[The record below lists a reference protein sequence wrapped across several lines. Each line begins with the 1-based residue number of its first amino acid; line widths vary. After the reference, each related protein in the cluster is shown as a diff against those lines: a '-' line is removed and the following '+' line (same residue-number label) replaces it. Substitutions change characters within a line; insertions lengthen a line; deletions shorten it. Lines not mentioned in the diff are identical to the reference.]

1 MVRKHNGILH
11 KVCLLYCNDA
21 VEREDLYQE
30 ILLQAWS
37 SVDRFRAE
45 AAFSTWL
52 YRVAVN
58 TAVGRF
64 RKHAKRPPMLSL
76 DLGFD
81 LPAQMSESEKERF
94 EALYK
99 AIATL
104 NEIDK
109 AIVALYLDDLDYK
122 QIGEIM
128 GITEN
133 YVGVKMN
140 RIRKQLRERIQE

>member
-1 MVRKHNGILH
+1 
-11 KVCLLYCNDA
+11 
-21 VEREDLYQE
+21 
-30 ILLQAWS
+30 
-37 SVDRFRAE
+37 
-45 AAFSTWL
+45 
-52 YRVAVN
+52 
-58 TAVGRF
+58 
-64 RKHAKRPPMLSL
+64 MLSL
-76 DLGFD
+76 ELGFD
-81 LPAQMSESEKERF
+81 LAAQMSESEKERF

-99 AIATL
+99 AISTL

-109 AIVALYLDDLDYK
+109 AIVALYLEDLDYR

>member
-1 MVRKHNGILH
+1 MV
-11 KVCLLYCNDA
+11 
-21 VEREDLYQE
+21 
-30 ILLQAWS
+30 
-37 SVDRFRAE
+37 
-45 AAFSTWL
+45 
-52 YRVAVN
+52 
-58 TAVGRF
+58 
-64 RKHAKRPPMLSL
+64 SL
-76 DLGFD
+76 DMGFD
-81 LPAQMSESEKERF
+81 LAGQMTESEKERF

-109 AIVALYLDDLDYK
+109 AIVALYLDDLDYR